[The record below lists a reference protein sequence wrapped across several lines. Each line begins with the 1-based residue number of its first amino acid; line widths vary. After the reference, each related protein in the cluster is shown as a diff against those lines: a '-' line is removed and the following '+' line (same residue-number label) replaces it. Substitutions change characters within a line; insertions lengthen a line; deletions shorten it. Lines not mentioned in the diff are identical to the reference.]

1 MENLEEMLKHAL
13 VLLNQVFLA
22 HKHVTYAYSKVIK
35 MQKCNFMVAQLLSV
49 AGYIYIELRKIF
61 CVIGRVIK
69 PIVLISMPSD
79 FLSVWN

>member
-1 MENLEEMLKHAL
+1 MEYLEEMLKHAL

-49 AGYIYIELRKIF
+49 AGYIELRKIF

-69 PIVLISMPSD
+69 PIVLVSMPSD
-79 FLSVWN
+79 FLSV